1 MQPRGADEVSAVRR
15 IGGILLLGLLGLA
28 ALPASANPARE
39 YEVKAAFLLNFA
51 RLVHWPDTAFTA
63 PDMPIRVVCFARN
76 PFAGALE
83 AILAQETVQGRAFRV
98 ETTQRLAD
106 VRGAHLVFVPADQAG
121 ALDDLERTVEDAPV
135 LLVGESEGFAARGG
149 VINLYTEDGR
159 IRFEINRKAAERRG
173 LRLSSRLLRL
183 ARLVAEQ
190 R

>member
-1 MQPRGADEVSAVRR
+1 M
-15 IGGILLLGLLGLA
+15 
-28 ALPASANPARE
+28 
-39 YEVKAAFLLNFA
+39 
-51 RLVHWPDTAFTA
+51 
-63 PDMPIRVVCFARN
+63 
-76 PFAGALE
+76 
-83 AILAQETVQGRAFRV
+83 
-98 ETTQRLAD
+98 
-106 VRGAHLVFVPADQAG
+106 RGAHLVFVPADQAG